1 MKYQSISHNVVA
13 FQCPTHLGMYPAV
26 VSSEVLDHA
35 CKEANHK
42 ASLVEYEICARV
54 EHIMKGNIV
63 EAMDL
68 DWLAEIEDKVIGFV
82 GKTAVGMLEHL
93 HM

>member
-1 MKYQSISHNVVA
+1 
-13 FQCPTHLGMYPAV
+13 MYPAV

-93 HM
+93 HMWGGTIDFIYIKELLVQHDSA